1 MVARRALV
9 FCLFTALAPWPALAR
24 QQAHAPA
31 VERVFRLS
39 GSLGAPRGG
48 STVTL
53 VFAVYDVATGG
64 TPLWHEAQSVV
75 LDGEGQYVAFVGAAA
90 TEGLP
95 AAVFST
101 GAPRWLAVEGADGA
115 ALQPRVLLTSVP
127 YAVHAASAGDAQTL
141 AGRPVSHFQLT
152 RAGRTADAA
161 VRAEAAAEVD
171 APTVNAGTANYVG
184 KFQNTVDLVN
194 SALYDA
200 SGRIGV
206 GTTTPLDFLH
216 VRFSDAAGGMTGFAV
231 QNTSS
236 SANAYSG
243 MLFYDHTGAL
253 GQFQGF
259 NNTTK
264 QYRINNI
271 ASGGSINFMLAS
283 TSRLFIGAAG
293 IGLGTTSPGSPLHVT
308 GAIRTDAQF
317 NLGASRVLA
326 APGTGNLVVGVAA
339 GAASIT
345 GTQNTFVGAQAGA
358 ATTTGSTNTFL
369 GEQAGQANV
378 SGGGNTFLGES
389 AGLVATASNNTFVGQ
404 RAGRAVTSATGNTFL
419 GQNAGATAATAADN
433 TFLGQNAGAAATGAQ
448 NTFVGQDAGAGT
460 SSGTNNTLVGQAA
473 GFSNGTGSFNT
484 FLGDQTGT
492 SNTTG
497 SSNTLIGQL
506 ANVSF
511 GNLTNAAAIG
521 ARATV
526 AQSNTI
532 VLGAINGLNGAT
544 ANTLVGIGTTI
555 PADPLHVVGD
565 IRIGTGT
572 TGCVKDTDGTV
583 IAGTCSSDLRF
594 KTDVQP
600 FGRLLD
606 RVARLRP
613 VSFYWKQAAFPGRHF
628 GAAQSFGLIAQEV
641 EQVLPELV
649 VEDAEGYRAVNYSRL
664 PLVTLQAVTELA
676 QENETLRRDNESLR
690 AAQDALRARLE
701 ALEQAVAAATRTPP
715 R

>member
-9 FCLFTALAPWPALAR
+9 FCLFTALAPWPALAG

-75 LDGEGQYVAFVGAAA
+75 LDGEGQYVAFVGSAA

-101 GAPRWLAVEGADGA
+101 GAPRWLAVEGVDGS

-216 VRFSDAAGGMTGFAV
+216 VRFSDAAGGITGFAV

-253 GQFQGF
+253 RQFQGY
-259 NNTTK
+259 NNSTGE
-264 QYRINNI
+264 YRINNI
-271 ASGGSINFMLAS
+271 SPSASINFLLGGDSKFRVAPGGFVALGGGSLTPAAKLHMFGQTFPERTVRGTAFGGSLSAPTAAMS
-283 TSRLFIGAAG
+283 GTILVSVEGAGYNGTTFTGERGFIDIRTTQTWTSGAAG
-293 IGLGTTSPGSPLHVT
+293 T
-308 GAIRTDAQF
+308 AIVF
-317 NLGASRVLA
+317 
-326 APGTGNLVVGVAA
+326 
-339 GAASIT
+339 
-345 GTQNTFVGAQAGA
+345 
-358 ATTTGSTNTFL
+358 ATT
-369 GEQAGQANV
+369 A
-378 SGGGNTFLGES
+378 
-389 AGLVATASNNTFVGQ
+389 NNTTF
-404 RAGRAVTSATGNTFL
+404 AVE
-419 GQNAGATAATAADN
+419 
-433 TFLGQNAGAAATGAQ
+433 
-448 NTFVGQDAGAGT
+448 
-460 SSGTNNTLVGQAA
+460 
-473 GFSNGTGSFNT
+473 
-484 FLGDQTGT
+484 
-492 SNTTG
+492 
-497 SSNTLIGQL
+497 
-506 ANVSF
+506 
-511 GNLTNAAAIG
+511 
-521 ARATV
+521 RATI
-526 AQSNTI
+526 AE
-532 VLGAINGLNGAT
+532 NGY
-544 ANTLVGIGTTI
+544 VGIGTLLPAVPLDVNSSTTLSNGGVFSLFSAGSTGLATSSGNVSNVSIRGSGWLVGAGIAAVSDARIKTI
-555 PADPLHVVGD
+555 VGRSDAARDLDLLNRIEVTDYSHIDGMERGGGPQKKVV
-565 IRIGTGT
+565 
-572 TGCVKDTDGTV
+572 
-583 IAGTCSSDLRF
+583 
-594 KTDVQP
+594 
-600 FGRLLD
+600 
-606 RVARLRP
+606 
-613 VSFYWKQAAFPGRHF
+613 
-628 GAAQSFGLIAQEV
+628 AQQV
-641 EQVLPELV
+641 EQVYPQAVSTMTDV
-649 VEDAEGYRAVNYSRL
+649 VPDIFRKAQIRNGWVSLSTDLEAGDRVRLITQQGHKAVHEVLEVAEGRFRTDFTEDAGQVFVYGREVKDFRVVDYDAISMLNVSA
-664 PLVTLQAVTELA
+664 TQELA
-676 QENETLRRDNESLR
+676 RRLEQQTAETADLKDQIAQLR
-690 AAQDALRARLE
+690 AALATAVE
-701 ALEQAVAAATRTPP
+701 ALNAARN
-715 R
+715 RR

>member
-1 MVARRALV
+1 MAARRALV
-9 FCLFTALAPWPALAR
+9 FCLFTALAPWPALAG
-24 QQAHAPA
+24 QQPHAPA
-31 VERVFRLS
+31 VDRVFRLS
-39 GSLGAPRGG
+39 GSLGASHGA

-53 VFAVYDVATGG
+53 VFAVYDVESGG
-64 TPLWHEAQSVV
+64 TPLWREAQPVV

-152 RAGRTADAA
+152 RAGRTADTAGRAA
-161 VRAEAAAEVD
+161 AAAEVD

-206 GTTTPLDFLH
+206 GTTTPLDFMH
-216 VRFSDAAGGMTGFAV
+216 VRFSDAAGGVTGFAV

-264 QYRINNI
+264 QYRINNV
-271 ASGGSINFMLAS
+271 ATGGSINFMLAS
-283 TSRLFIGAAG
+283 TSRVFIGAAG

-339 GAASIT
+339 GGASLT

-358 ATTTGSTNTFL
+358 ATTSGSTNTFL

-404 RAGRAVTSATGNTFL
+404 GAGRAVTSATGNTFL
-419 GQNAGATAATAADN
+419 GQNAGAASATAADN
-433 TFLGQNAGAAATGAQ
+433 TFLGQNAGAATTGAQ
-448 NTFVGQDAGAGT
+448 NTFVGQDAGAST

-484 FLGDQTGT
+484 FLGDQTGAGNT
-492 SNTTG
+492 SG

-544 ANTLVGIGTTI
+544 ANTVVGIGTTI

-572 TGCVKDTDGTV
+572 TGCVKDGDGTV

-594 KTDVQP
+594 KTDVRP

-613 VSFYWKQAAFPGRHF
+613 VSFYWKQAAFPDRHF

-641 EQVLPELV
+641 EEVLPELV

-676 QENETLRRDNESLR
+676 QENEALRRDNEALR
-690 AAQDALRARLE
+690 ATQDALRARLD
-701 ALEQAVAAATRTPP
+701 ALEQAVSGSAP
-715 R
+715 RRR

>member
-9 FCLFTALAPWPALAR
+9 LCLFTALASSPALAG
-24 QQAHAPA
+24 QQPHAPA
-31 VERVFRLS
+31 VDRVFRLS
-39 GSLGAPRGG
+39 GSLGAPLGG

-53 VFAVYDVATGG
+53 VFAVYDVDTGG
-64 TPLWHEAQSVV
+64 TPLWREAQPVV
-75 LDGEGQYVAFVGAAA
+75 VDGEGQYVAFVGSAA

-101 GAPRWLAVEGADGA
+101 GAPRWLAVEGVDGT

-161 VRAEAAAEVD
+161 VGADAAGVD

-200 SGRIGV
+200 NGRIGV

-216 VRFSDAAGGMTGFAV
+216 VRFSDAAGGITGFAV

-271 ASGGSINFMLAS
+271 ASGGTINFMLAS

-293 IGLGTTSPGSPLHVT
+293 LGLGTTSPGSPLHVT

-317 NLGASRVLA
+317 NIGASRVLA

-369 GEQAGQANV
+369 GEQAGQTNV

-404 RAGRAVTSATGNTFL
+404 GAGRAVTSATGNTFL
-419 GQNAGATAATAADN
+419 GQNAGAAAATATDN
-433 TFLGQNAGAAATGAQ
+433 TFLGQNAGAATTDAQ

-460 SSGTNNTLVGQAA
+460 STGTNNTLVGQAA
-473 GFSNGTGSFNT
+473 GFSNGAGSFNT
-484 FLGDQTGT
+484 FLGDQTGA
-492 SNTTG
+492 SNTIG
-497 SSNTLIGQL
+497 SANTLIGQL

-511 GNLTNAAAIG
+511 GNLTNATAIG

-628 GAAQSFGLIAQEV
+628 GAAQSFGLIAQDV
-641 EQVLPELV
+641 EAVLPELV
-649 VEDAEGYRAVNYSRL
+649 VVDAEGYRAVNYSRL

-676 QENETLRRDNESLR
+676 EDNEALRRDNASLR
-690 AAQDALRARLE
+690 AAHDALRARLE
-701 ALEQAVAAATRTPP
+701 ALEQAVAAATRTAP